1 MFCGL
6 AILLSAIGHPS
17 PLAASMTSMLPFDRL
32 EAGIVQGESGAFSFQ
47 FVLFRVPN
55 QKHSDFY
62 LGNFF
67 CSSMCHLHKPQRN
80 FVMLKLDEQCAA
92 LQQELQTQQPSESN
106 NTASSTTTSW
116 SQFGQIEYSQ
126 GQRQT
131 QKTSGS
137 NNTASSATTSGRVV
151 YRKQACGKEV
161 VSSTMPWV
169 LPSTTS
175 IQDGCLQATGPY
187 GIRVLSF
194 LLAWDFRK
202 GHDRGRAVEAVKEAR
217 PAFTTGF
224 VTGSSWD
231 TFVSV
236 AKLQEEAGR
245 LYALVCV
252 PKAVSGLQTQLKD
265 TTAVEM
271 SLMDK
276 GPRLYVVVNDKTLA
290 RICSSVS
297 WKGSSWATSDPE
309 DLDLCVRTFLQSLCY
324 AGTLD
329 NMPHPSTCDVAQ
341 AANKHRSAFDGLLSA
356 VRTQTAFLAGSTV
369 AFPSFGEDEVM
380 ELEVEPTVAPEDEQ
394 NDEVFREVQHALQPS
409 GKQAVEAMKKVDDFR
424 KHESSGRFSLHPHLR
439 REIFKVHRNLN
450 HPAKEVFIRA
460 MKHSGARA
468 DVIQWIKDFFVC
480 PLCESAKRPLPR
492 RPAHL
497 AKALDFN
504 AIVAVDLFYLNAF
517 GAEKIFLICV
527 DHGTGYLQVTQC
539 ADARA
544 ITVRQALS
552 RAWIAPFGV
561 PEVLICDQGP
571 EFVGEQFVEF
581 MSQMGTAIHYTDG
594 STPWKNG
601 RAERAVGTVKNKL
614 KVVLQETSATEEEL
628 DLVVAQVVS
637 AHNSLYDRHGFSPDQ
652 RLFGRSLRLPGSLLA
667 DDRWDQEMV
676 KASAGDLVQR
686 SWAIREAARAAWIK
700 EDDVVSVRRA
710 SAAQTRKSDIHAFSF
725 YPGQWAY
732 VWRRNDNRHGWV
744 GPGALI
750 AVTPGGNSWWINMR
764 GRLWKVATEQLRPAS
779 SEEELGAALALEL
792 HKDLLHQ
799 VREGVRT
806 GYEDVTVEGPPDR
819 TVEEIFPEVFGE
831 DATEDREEDQERLR
845 EQPRA
850 FDEATTTLGDGHSER
865 ALTSEPSQ
873 SRRQSVM
880 SSEHPRATATASGQD
895 LLPLPAPST
904 TSPRDGPRPSD
915 VELDLRPPT
924 EPLSTE
930 AGDTPRRAIRVDEGP
945 HEPLLLGPS
954 RERPGPYTRSPH
966 YYSKATDFG
975 EKIKPSTYLAVT
987 DFDNDALNGS
997 MSFMASTGPRWVA
1010 RNTSGRTQ
1018 LEPLKPKETFQA
1030 EDSEASY
1037 CLRDRC
1043 MYLAKAKVSFGQ
1055 VEYSKL
1061 AGKEREAFRQARA
1074 KEFESLL
1081 SNNAVKVLTVEES
1094 ERFMRDH
1101 PDHVLKSRFVDRY
1114 KPQEIGLEEL
1124 QAAKEAA
1131 VKDGKLEPLELTAD
1145 TTKPKSRWCVVG
1157 WSDPHVHQIERSA
1170 PTPSSAAVNTVLQVN
1185 ASRRWSTFVRDVKTA
1200 FLQSRPTSRQT
1211 PLACQQPVDE
1221 TLPGLDPKQLLL
1233 LLTEVYGLV
1242 SGPAWWRS
1250 SLLKHTGKL
1259 GYKVCPYEPCVLVL
1273 PADRPSEPTRGLMVI
1288 EVDDVIEGGDEK
1300 HRSLVK
1306 QLEGIITF
1314 GKIINLQEQETTY
1327 AGKSIRQMPDFS
1339 FTLHME
1345 EYIYTRLAPI
1355 NLKRKVL
1362 KKDAA
1367 KVKLDDFEKS
1377 QLRGLLA
1384 TLIWVGREGRPDAAA
1399 ASSILASSFPEPT
1412 MEVIYQANDV
1422 VRQLKQNPILL
1433 KIHAIQES
1441 RVRNV
1446 LISDSAFDTS
1456 GKEKSQHGYLLGF
1469 TSDLLNTGK
1478 KAPISLMKW
1487 QSRRLRRKAQSSMLC
1502 EAISLSAATGSLEK
1516 QDALWDAMRLSNYQP
1531 RQRQVCEETALEL
1544 QGKTTVISQDSG
1556 LFRDPRSVVV
1566 IDAKSLYD
1574 SLLNNQP
1581 GECERSNLE
1590 AEVIRE
1596 SLTICRARV
1605 RWVPHNFN
1613 PSDALTKFPG
1623 AHLEPLV
1630 RLLKTGSFQ
1639 ITDEQTT
1646 LEQGRQGLNRLKTKT
1661 WEQASGNLNLQ
1672 GAVNRKT

>member
-1 MFCGL
+1 
-6 AILLSAIGHPS
+6 
-17 PLAASMTSMLPFDRL
+17 
-32 EAGIVQGESGAFSFQ
+32 
-47 FVLFRVPN
+47 
-55 QKHSDFY
+55 
-62 LGNFF
+62 
-67 CSSMCHLHKPQRN
+67 
-80 FVMLKLDEQCAA
+80 MLKLDEQCAA

-106 NTASSTTTSW
+106 NP
-116 SQFGQIEYSQ
+116 
-126 GQRQT
+126 
-131 QKTSGS
+131 
-137 NNTASSATTSGRVV
+137 ASSATTSGRVV

-202 GHDRGRAVEAVKEAR
+202 GHDRGRAVEAVQEAR
-217 PAFTTGF
+217 PAFVTGF

-252 PKAVSGLQTQLKD
+252 PKAVSGLQTQLRD

-290 RICSSVS
+290 KICSSVS

-324 AGTLD
+324 KGTLD
-329 NMPHPSTCDVAQ
+329 NMPHPSTFDVAQ

-380 ELEVEPTVAPEDEQ
+380 ELEVEPTAAPEDGP

-409 GKQAVEAMKKVDDFR
+409 GKQVVEAMKKVDDFR

-517 GAEKIFLICV
+517 GVEKIFLICV

-544 ITVRQALS
+544 ITVRQALG

-637 AHNSLYDRHGFSPDQ
+637 AHNSLHDRHGFSPDQ

-686 SWAIREAARAAWIK
+686 SWAIREAARTAWIK

-831 DATEDREEDQERLR
+831 DATEDREEDQGRLQ

-873 SRRQSVM
+873 SRRQSVI
-880 SSEHPRATATASGQD
+880 SSEHPRATTTASERDLPPLPTPSAAAGPRAVTTTASGQD
-895 LLPLPAPST
+895 LLPLPVPST
-904 TSPRDGPRPSD
+904 TSPRAGLRPSD
-915 VELDLRPPT
+915 VELDLLPST
-924 EPLSTE
+924 EPLSTDT
-930 AGDTPRRAIRVDEGP
+930 GHTPRRAIRVDEGP

-954 RERPGPYTRSPH
+954 RERPGPYSRSPH
-966 YYSKATDFG
+966 YYSKAADFG

-987 DFDNDALNGS
+987 DFDNDAINGS
-997 MSFMASTGPRWVA
+997 MSFMASIGPKWVA

-1043 MYLAKAKVSFGQ
+1043 LYLAKAKVSFGQ

-1061 AGKEREAFRQARA
+1061 TGKERDAFRQARA

-1081 SNNAVKVLTVEES
+1081 SNKAVKVLTVEES

-1114 KPQEIGLEEL
+1114 KPQEIGIDEL
-1124 QAAKEAA
+1124 QAAKNAA

-1211 PLACQQPVDE
+1211 PLACRQPDDE

-1300 HRSLVK
+1300 HRALVK

-1339 FTLHME
+1339 FTMHME

-1384 TLIWVGREGRPDAAA
+1384 TLIWVGCEGRPDAAA

-1531 RQRQVCEETALEL
+1531 RQRQACEETALEL

-1672 GAVNRKT
+1672 GAVNPRT